1 MKFFTQLKKS
11 EVKGKTILL
20 RVDLD
25 IHSED
30 VSQSLRLERAIQSIR
45 YTRNQKARVII
56 LAHRGR
62 PVFKN
67 TISNFKF
74 LISNKE
80 KKELSLEPFVK
91 ILEKELKEKVV
102 FVPDVLNGKDIISQS
117 SYSIFLCENLRFYEG
132 ETSNDLAFAKK
143 LAQLG
148 DVYVNDAFANS
159 HRAHASMSAITRFIP
174 SYAGMELSREIGILD
189 RILKK
194 PKHPF
199 VAILGGAKVSD
210 KIGLLQWFVRF
221 TDTIL
226 TGGGIANTFLDW
238 CGYEVGKSIRDNLSS
253 VQMFVK
259 YPSIQIPRD
268 TIIENNKIYDIGSK
282 TIAFY
287 AQEIRRARMIIWN
300 GPVGL
305 TDVKKFQKGSRAL
318 WRAIQSHARSHKDV
332 LVLIGGGETVSFVRK
347 ESKKIPQNIFLSTGG
362 GALLEY
368 MSGKKLPALSALDK
382 NKE

>member
-1 MKFFTQLKKS
+1 MKYISSQSKKIS
-11 EVKGKTILL
+11 GKTILL

-30 VSQSLRLERAIQSIR
+30 ISQSLRLERAIQSIR
-45 YTRNQKARVII
+45 YVRDQKARVVI

-62 PVFKN
+62 PTPKRV
-67 TISNFKF
+67 IP
-74 LISNKE
+74 NKE

-102 FVPDVLNGKDIISQS
+102 FISDVLNGKDVISQS
-117 SYSIFLCENLRFYEG
+117 SHAVFLCENLRFYEG
-132 ETSNDLAFAKK
+132 ETSNNLVFAKK

-148 DVYVNDAFANS
+148 DIYVNDAFANS
-159 HRAHASMSAITRFIP
+159 HRAHASMSAITRCIP
-174 SYAGMELSREIGILD
+174 SYAGIGLAQEIVVID
-189 RILKK
+189 RILKQ
-194 PKHPF
+194 PKHPL

-210 KIGLLQWFVRF
+210 KIDLLRWFVRSA
-221 TDTIL
+221 DTIL

-238 CGYEVGKSIRDNLSS
+238 CGYEVGESIRDNLSS

-287 AQEIRRARMIIWN
+287 AQEIRQARVIIWN
-300 GPVGL
+300 GPLGL

-318 WRAIQSHARSHKDV
+318 WRIVQSHARSHKDV

-368 MSGKKLPALSALDK
+368 ISGKKLPALSALNK
-382 NKE
+382 NKK